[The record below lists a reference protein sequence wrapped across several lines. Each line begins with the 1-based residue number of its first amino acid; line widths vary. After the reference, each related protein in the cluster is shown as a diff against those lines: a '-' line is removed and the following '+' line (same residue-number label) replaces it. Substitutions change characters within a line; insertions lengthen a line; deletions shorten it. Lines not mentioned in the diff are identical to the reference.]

1 MAHMFTV
8 CRVGQEWAVRDVT
21 GALYG
26 VSADFAVTCDAADR
40 MAHRIGGSV
49 TVTGEARAQLTLLGF
64 PDRYPLNWIKGTGL

>member
-8 CRVGQEWAVRDVT
+8 CRVGLEWAVRDAT

-40 MAHRIGGSV
+40 MAHRIGERWLWRRMRKRSC
-49 TVTGEARAQLTLLGF
+49 
-64 PDRYPLNWIKGTGL
+64 P

>member
-8 CRVGQEWAVRDVT
+8 CRVGLEWAVRDAT

-40 MAHRIGGSV
+40 MAHRIGGKVVV
-49 TVTGEARAQLTLLGF
+49 TADAKAQLSLIGSAH
-64 PDRYPLNWIKGTGL
+64 RYPLGGRELT

>member
-8 CRVGQEWAVRDVT
+8 CRIAQGWAVRDAT

-26 VSADFAVTCDAADR
+26 ISADLTATCGAADR

-49 TVTGEARAQLTLLGF
+49 VVTEDAKAQLSSIGF
-64 PDRYPLNWIKGTGL
+64 AHRYPVVGRELT